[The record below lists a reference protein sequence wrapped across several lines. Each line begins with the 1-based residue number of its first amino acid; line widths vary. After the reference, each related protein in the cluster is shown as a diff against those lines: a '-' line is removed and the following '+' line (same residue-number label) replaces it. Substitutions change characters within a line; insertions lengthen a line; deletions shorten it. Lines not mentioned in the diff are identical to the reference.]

1 MDPKQPGRELRR
13 LISSLDDARGRREAG
28 AWKAE
33 GVKCVGD
40 LLGHF
45 RCRILV
51 ATHSW
56 LDDHAAEVTASG
68 AATILGV
75 SPHDMERM
83 SRLQSPPP
91 VIGVFDLPSRS
102 LPTVGDDSLIIALDT
117 IQDPG
122 NLGTIIR
129 TADWMGVRDIVAT
142 RSTADCFGPKV
153 VMATM
158 GALARVRVHYVDSL
172 AHDLAERRRA
182 GMRVIGTFLDG
193 SPLYDAEFPAH
204 GDGCVLLMGN
214 EGRGVSEECAS
225 TVTDRILIP
234 PYPAGATTSE
244 SLNVAT
250 ATAIMLAHLR
260 FASAR

>member
-1 MDPKQPGRELRR
+1 MDPKLPGRELRR
-13 LISSLDDARGRREAG
+13 FIASLDDARGRREAE

-33 GVKCVGD
+33 GVKCVCD

-45 RCRILV
+45 RCRMIV
-51 ATHSW
+51 ATNEW
-56 LDDHAAEVTASG
+56 LDLHAQEV
-68 AATILGV
+68 AAMTQAVIAV
-75 SPHDMERM
+75 APRDMERL

-91 VIGVFDLPSRS
+91 VIGVFDMPRYPLLSS
-102 LPTVGDDSLIIALDT
+102 DDNGLIIALDT

-129 TADWMGVRDIVAT
+129 TADWMGVRDIIAT

-172 AHDLAERRRA
+172 AGDLTERRQA
-182 GMRVIGTFLDG
+182 GKRIVGTFLDG
-193 SPLYDAEFPAH
+193 EPLYDAIFPSH
-204 GDGCVLLMGN
+204 GNGCVLLMGN
-214 EGRGVSEECAS
+214 EGRGVSDECAA

-234 PYPAGATTSE
+234 SYPAGASTSE

-260 FASAR
+260 FATVR